1 MKKFVSLLLALLL
14 MMSAVFTLVA
24 CSDPQTPNDS
34 DGTKPEQPGETPDEK
49 PDEKPGEQPGD
60 DPIVDPNE
68 RIPLNLDP
76 AQYSY
81 GGATYNILEWA
92 CGGQDS
98 APSSWIPWEECDVD
112 MLDGGMLTQ
121 AVYERNAWV
130 EQEYHVDITKE
141 YCSVD
146 ASVPH
151 IARMRMNRDSQ
162 LDEFQ
167 LVTQRS
173 RQLIGMVQEELM
185 FDMNELNGTIL
196 HIDQPWW
203 VQNSVVSYTLGPHLY
218 VASTEMLLRDKGA
231 TAALYFNQS
240 MVEDY
245 SDQLP
250 DFFELVDN
258 MDWTFDNM
266 IAACEIV
273 SHPNDGDDLMNSGDD
288 IWGMIGGDDPVFFL
302 YASTGRQFAHI
313 DAGGYLEYDFGDE
326 DSDSIVVMQDIYE
339 DVMYADW
346 YLNTAV
352 DTKIIDDYEGEIF
365 PDGKALFA
373 GGMVKSA
380 TNYSEM
386 TDLYG
391 ILPYPMYDEDQDGY
405 HSLVWIH
412 HDSVLGIPVDAKN
425 IEMCAV
431 ILEAMSWESYYSV
444 YPKFYETILL
454 DRTAKEENSK
464 RMLQLIFQ
472 TRVYDPGQ
480 YWDTGTGLHHAQG
493 LLRLTARESS
503 DIMSVWKQ
511 FEGKIEECVKDINKM
526 ISDLE
531 D

>member
-1 MKKFVSLLLALLL
+1 MKKLVSLFLALLL
-14 MMSAVFTLVA
+14 VVSSILTLAA
-24 CSDPQTPNDS
+24 CSEPQTPDDS
-34 DGTKPEQPGETPDEK
+34 KDDQTQQPDTDKPSEDTPGDKDPEGEKPEDPD
-49 PDEKPGEQPGD
+49 
-60 DPIVDPNE
+60 E

-92 CGGQDS
+92 CGGQDT
-98 APSSWIPWEECDVD
+98 APSGWIPWEEGDVD

-146 ASVPH
+146 ADVPH
-151 IARMRMNRDSQ
+151 IARMRLNRDSQ

-185 FDMNELNGTIL
+185 YDMNKLNGTIL

-203 VQNSVVSYTLGPHLY
+203 VQNSVESYTLGAHLY

-231 TAALYFNQS
+231 TAALYFNQTLA
-240 MVEDY
+240 EDY
-245 SDQLP
+245 AGELP
-250 DFFELVDN
+250 NFFELVDN
-258 MDWTFDNM
+258 MEWTFDNM
-266 IAACEIV
+266 ISACEIV
-273 SHPNDGDDLMNSGDD
+273 AHSNDGGDLMDSTDD

-302 YASTGRQFAHI
+302 YAATGQQFAHI
-313 DAGGYLEYDFGDE
+313 DEGGYLEYDFGDA
-326 DSDSIVVMQDIYE
+326 DNDSIIIMQSIFE

-352 DTKIIDDYEGEIF
+352 DTAILSNYEGKMF
-365 PDGKALFA
+365 ADGKVLFS

-380 TNYSEM
+380 ADYNEM

-391 ILPYPMYDEDQDGY
+391 ILPYPLYDVDQENY
-405 HSLVWIH
+405 YSLVWIH
-412 HDSVLGIPVDAKN
+412 HDSVLGIPADVKN

-431 ILEAMSWESYYSV
+431 VLEALSWESYYSV

-480 YWDTGTGLHHAQG
+480 YWDTTTGLQHAQG

-511 FEGKIEECVKDINKM
+511 FEDKVVQCVKDINKM

-531 D
+531 E

>member
-1 MKKFVSLLLALLL
+1 MRKLVSLLLALLL
-14 MMSAVFTLVA
+14 VMTAIFTLVA
-24 CSDPQTPNDS
+24 CSDPQTPEDPK
-34 DGTKPEQPGETPDEK
+34 DEQQPQQPGETPD
-49 PDEKPGEQPGD
+49 D
-60 DPIVDPNE
+60 DDNKDDDDKDDQNDFDE

-81 GGATYNILEWA
+81 GGATYHILEWSA
-92 CGGQDS
+92 GGQDS
-98 APSSWIPWEECDVD
+98 APSGWIPWEEGDVD
-112 MLDGGMLTQ
+112 MLDGGMLSQ

-130 EQEYHVDITKE
+130 EQEYKVEITKE

-185 FDMNELNGTIL
+185 YDMNKLNGTIL

-203 VQNSVVSYTLGPHLY
+203 VQNSVESYTLGAHLY

-231 TAALYFNQS
+231 TAALYFNQT
-240 MVEDY
+240 MAADY
-245 SDQLP
+245 ADELP
-250 DFFELVDN
+250 NFFELVDN
-258 MDWTFDNM
+258 MEWTFDNM
-266 IAACEIV
+266 ISACEIV

-288 IWGMIGGDDPVFFL
+288 IWGIIGGDDPVFFL
-302 YASTGRQFAHI
+302 YAATGKQFAHI
-313 DAGGYLEYDFGDE
+313 DAGGYLEYDFGDP
-326 DSDSIVVMQDIYE
+326 DNDSIVVMQEIFE
-339 DVMYADW
+339 DFMYADW
-346 YLNTAV
+346 YLNSAV
-352 DTKIIDDYEGEIF
+352 DTKLLAEYEGKIF

-380 TNYSEM
+380 SDYSEM
-386 TDLYG
+386 SDLYG
-391 ILPYPMYDEDQDGY
+391 ILPYPMYNEDQKGY

-412 HDSVLGIPVDAKN
+412 HDSVLGIPVDAEN

-431 ILEAMSWESYYSV
+431 VLEAMSWESYYSV

-464 RMLQLIFQ
+464 RMLELIFQ
-472 TRVYDPGQ
+472 TRIYDPGQ
-480 YWDTGTGLHHAQG
+480 YWDTTTGLQHAQG

-511 FEGKIEECVKDINKM
+511 FETKVEECVRDINKM